1 MKKIIT
7 IILLLISIISFGQN
21 SEFKKAQKLVKDKM
35 YTDANILFEKLL
47 NKEFGELDEI
57 TQLSCLSINANCY
70 FALNDFK
77 TAYDKYT
84 LLLKFI
90 KSTKIEIPNKD
101 EYVVGVIKFMGDLK
115 SKIPQNGGATSDS
128 KIVLNVN
135 STSKT
140 ETTETKVAET
150 AAPASNDKTVTL
162 TVSGNGTTLEEA
174 KLNALRSAIEQA
186 FGAFVSSK
194 TEILNDNLIK
204 DEIVSVTNGNI
215 QKYDVVSQIEIPN
228 NGYAMTLNATVSIE
242 KLTSFAQSKGV
253 IVEFKGGMFAQNIKL
268 QKLNERA
275 EEISVKNLCQASFEI
290 LLNSIDYNLISNQPS
305 LIGKNG
311 SQYHYDLKNG
321 LFIKEYNPDDYQIEF
336 KVDAKSNNNLLL
348 FYENF
353 KKTISALAMDDSE
366 KLNYEKL
373 NKQIIKI
380 KIGENLYWLRTT
392 NSAEVLNIFFMKANL
407 IPAFF
412 EMNCNIENYNYL
424 LLNRNERKPYYN
436 FLNNNWDYSKA
447 SNVIG
452 SCENIYPFYEDLFVS
467 YDNIMKENKSKI
479 YSGIK
484 NFRHSYFSFERL
496 LDDNLNVTKTGNS
509 FEIQPKDF
517 SYTFTFNRFFTINDV
532 EKIDKFEIKKM
543 DLLNSLKK
551 EQDRINNVKKIILY
565 NMGYSGYVPENY
577 ILELND
583 KKYECKNYCDYE
595 MISTTIGYSFD
606 LIEKKSDFYI
616 VKSLDPYTNS
626 PGKLYKLKPSKEIIK
641 EEY

>member
-1 MKKIIT
+1 MKKIVTLIF
-7 IILLLISIISFGQN
+7 LFISIISFGQN

-35 YTDANILFEKLL
+35 YTEANILFEKLI
-47 NKEFGELDEI
+47 NKDFGELDEI
-57 TQLSCLSINANCY
+57 TQLNCLTTNANCY
-70 FALNDFK
+70 FALNDYQ

-90 KSTKIEIPNKD
+90 ESTKIEIPNKD
-101 EYVVGVIKFMGDLK
+101 EYVAGVIKFMDNLK
-115 SKIPQNGGATSDS
+115 SKIPQDS
-128 KIVLNVN
+128 N
-135 STSKT
+135 STGAIVVTSESNSTTNADSSK
-140 ETTETKVAET
+140 
-150 AAPASNDKTVTL
+150 PASDNKTVTL
-162 TVSGNGTTLEEA
+162 TVSGTGKTLEEA
-174 KLNALRSAIEQA
+174 RLNALRSAIEQS
-186 FGAFVSSK
+186 FGAFISSK
-194 TEILNDNLIK
+194 TEILNDNLVK

-268 QKLNERA
+268 QKLNEKA

-290 LLNSIDYNLISNQPS
+290 LLNSIDYNLSSNQPS

-321 LFIKEYNPDDYQIEF
+321 LFIKEYTPDDYQIEF

-392 NSAEVLNIFFMKANL
+392 NSAEVLNIFFMKVNL

-517 SYTFTFNRFFTINDV
+517 SYTFTFNRFFTINEV

-595 MISTTIGYSFD
+595 MISTTKGYSFD